1 MPGQSELFP
10 KPRQHTELPG
20 DGYAASPGSG
30 PKGETCGSC
39 GRCKKVRFERE
50 GRTAGW
56 NKCGL
61 VKRAFSKSTDI
72 RLDAPACL
80 HWLARNSQHN

>member
-1 MPGQSELFP
+1 VRRVSPRQEELFD
-10 KPRQHTELPG
+10 KPRQHTKLPG

-30 PKGETCGSC
+30 PKGETCSSC
-39 GRCKKVRFERE
+39 ANCKKLGRF
-50 GRTAGW
+50 

-61 VKRAFSKSTDI
+61 VKRKWERSTDI

-80 HWLARNSQHN
+80 HWKPPT